1 MNLEPVQLK
10 ARYDQIA
17 PDKSE
22 IYLLVAGSK
31 GSLCQCVLPVGATSL
46 PVAHRTVEELW
57 YFVEGL
63 GEVFRQGMND
73 GQPTPVTPGT
83 SLAIPPGKTFQ
94 FRNKGDVPLK
104 FMIVT
109 MPPWPG
115 DAEAITDVAGLW

>member
-31 GSLCQCVLPVGATSL
+31 GSLCQCVLPVGTASL
-46 PVAHRTVEELW
+46 PVAHKTVEELW
-57 YFVEGL
+57 YFVEGR
-63 GEVFRQGMND
+63 GEVYRQGMND
-73 GQPTPVTPGT
+73 DRPTPVTPGT
-83 SLAIPPGKTFQ
+83 SLAIPSGKTFQ
-94 FRNKGDVPLK
+94 FRNTGDVPLK

-115 DAEAITDVAGLW
+115 NAEAITDVAGLW